1 MAAKHF
7 IIKKIVLPI
16 VTVAIIASQIIGC
29 AAVPKNELLEQIYA
43 GDEVVIEMADPNWTP
58 ASAEQL
64 SDLSWVQLDQLNL
77 YSNSGFR
84 GNVDTIFNIST
95 VTTQSGNTKNGC
107 MYVVDKNGEEV
118 QSGNTCMRDAFRN
131 KQFIKYWEDSN
142 TRNELAE
149 LVGTAYTDVDATN
162 SYAMQAVINAY
173 YNLFNDGDNDSTY
186 GGEQS
191 LTREQFMTMLFK
203 AGNGVKSLTT
213 SDSAAFKQAT
223 GGESYYTRYA
233 AQMKDHSYLKIDNG
247 SLNGTNIATPISKLE
262 AIYMVVDTY
271 LKSEVD
277 KVIGTEKL
285 NAYGYSDAGDQIK
298 DLKLDGDKVSKAVE
312 NNLMAYLVDTQGED
326 GIDHTLMAYL
336 TVAEQNG
343 LTDGIDVVGEVFDSI
358 SKDEAIRLIANT
370 FIAENN
376 LYGYL
381 TNGENGTVETV
392 DGAGLQQ
399 EETTTEETEDIEE
412 ETPEVVELFSSVN
425 ETVYATTTV
434 NVRDTYSSSGNQL
447 GSLSTSQSVTRTGI
461 GTGEAAGWSRIE
473 FNGQEAYV
481 KSDYLSTIKVEVSTP
496 TNTTNNNTNTSSVSS
511 NSNTTTTTTAKPST
525 SKPSTP
531 SQPSGGGSSTPTS
544 KPSTPTSNPS
554 SGGSST
560 TQTTPPPS
568 TSTSSGVTDDNI
580 LGNAEDRVNA
590 WLESQ
595 GGGVPG
601 FYENAQNAY
610 VPTISQP

>member
-312 NNLMAYLVDTQGED
+312 NNLLAYLIDTQGEE

-399 EETTTEETEDIEE
+399 EETTTEETDEIEE
-412 ETPEVVELFSSVN
+412 ETSEVVELFSSVN

-461 GTGEAAGWSRIE
+461 GTGAAAGWSRIE

-580 LGNAEDRVNA
+580 LGDLDDRLNA

-601 FYENAQNAY
+601 SNKNAENAY
-610 VPTISQP
+610 VPIISQP

>member
-1 MAAKHF
+1 MKKKLTPKSIIVAALALILAASMFGCSKDTTTAEDKTEKTVSTEEVETVQ
-7 IIKKIVLPI
+7 KKAEEP
-16 VTVAIIASQIIGC
+16 TA
-29 AAVPKNELLEQIYA
+29 ELL
-43 GDEVVIEMADPNWTP
+43 
-58 ASAEQL
+58 
-64 SDLSWVQLDQLNL
+64 
-77 YSNSGFR
+77 
-84 GNVDTIFNIST
+84 
-95 VTTQSGNTKNGC
+95 
-107 MYVVDKNGEEV
+107 
-118 QSGNTCMRDAFRN
+118 
-131 KQFIKYWEDSN
+131 SN
-142 TRNELAE
+142 T
-149 LVGTAYTDVDATN
+149 
-162 SYAMQAVINAY
+162 
-173 YNLFNDGDNDSTY
+173 
-186 GGEQS
+186 
-191 LTREQFMTMLFK
+191 
-203 AGNGVKSLTT
+203 
-213 SDSAAFKQAT
+213 
-223 GGESYYTRYA
+223 
-233 AQMKDHSYLKIDNG
+233 
-247 SLNGTNIATPISKLE
+247 
-262 AIYMVVDTY
+262 
-271 LKSEVD
+271 
-277 KVIGTEKL
+277 
-285 NAYGYSDAGDQIK
+285 
-298 DLKLDGDKVSKAVE
+298 
-312 NNLMAYLVDTQGED
+312 
-326 GIDHTLMAYL
+326 
-336 TVAEQNG
+336 
-343 LTDGIDVVGEVFDSI
+343 
-358 SKDEAIRLIANT
+358 NT
-370 FIAENN
+370 
-376 LYGYL
+376 
-381 TNGENGTVETV
+381 ENGTVETV

-412 ETPEVVELFSSVN
+412 EAPEVVELFSSVN

-580 LGNAEDRVNA
+580 LGNADDRFNA

-601 FYENAQNAY
+601 SEENAENSY

>member
-1 MAAKHF
+1 MKRYKRVLGAIPTERQKEEESTLKKKLTPKSIIVAALALILAASMFGCSKDTTAAED
-7 IIKKIVLPI
+7 KTEK
-16 VTVAIIASQIIGC
+16 TVSTEKVETVQEKAEEPTA
-29 AAVPKNELLEQIYA
+29 ELL
-43 GDEVVIEMADPNWTP
+43 
-58 ASAEQL
+58 
-64 SDLSWVQLDQLNL
+64 
-77 YSNSGFR
+77 
-84 GNVDTIFNIST
+84 
-95 VTTQSGNTKNGC
+95 
-107 MYVVDKNGEEV
+107 
-118 QSGNTCMRDAFRN
+118 
-131 KQFIKYWEDSN
+131 SN
-142 TRNELAE
+142 T
-149 LVGTAYTDVDATN
+149 
-162 SYAMQAVINAY
+162 
-173 YNLFNDGDNDSTY
+173 
-186 GGEQS
+186 
-191 LTREQFMTMLFK
+191 
-203 AGNGVKSLTT
+203 
-213 SDSAAFKQAT
+213 
-223 GGESYYTRYA
+223 
-233 AQMKDHSYLKIDNG
+233 
-247 SLNGTNIATPISKLE
+247 
-262 AIYMVVDTY
+262 
-271 LKSEVD
+271 
-277 KVIGTEKL
+277 
-285 NAYGYSDAGDQIK
+285 
-298 DLKLDGDKVSKAVE
+298 
-312 NNLMAYLVDTQGED
+312 
-326 GIDHTLMAYL
+326 
-336 TVAEQNG
+336 
-343 LTDGIDVVGEVFDSI
+343 
-358 SKDEAIRLIANT
+358 NT
-370 FIAENN
+370 
-376 LYGYL
+376 
-381 TNGENGTVETV
+381 ENGTVETV

-461 GTGEAAGWSRIE
+461 GTGEAEGWSRIE

-580 LGNAEDRVNA
+580 LGNLEEDSMA

-601 FYENAQNAY
+601 SYENSENAY
-610 VPTISQP
+610 VPIISQP

>member
-1 MAAKHF
+1 MKKKLTPTSIIVAALALILAASMFGCSKDTTAAEDKTEKTVSTEKVETVQ
-7 IIKKIVLPI
+7 KKAEEP
-16 VTVAIIASQIIGC
+16 TA
-29 AAVPKNELLEQIYA
+29 ELL
-43 GDEVVIEMADPNWTP
+43 
-58 ASAEQL
+58 
-64 SDLSWVQLDQLNL
+64 
-77 YSNSGFR
+77 
-84 GNVDTIFNIST
+84 
-95 VTTQSGNTKNGC
+95 
-107 MYVVDKNGEEV
+107 
-118 QSGNTCMRDAFRN
+118 
-131 KQFIKYWEDSN
+131 SN
-142 TRNELAE
+142 T
-149 LVGTAYTDVDATN
+149 
-162 SYAMQAVINAY
+162 
-173 YNLFNDGDNDSTY
+173 
-186 GGEQS
+186 
-191 LTREQFMTMLFK
+191 
-203 AGNGVKSLTT
+203 
-213 SDSAAFKQAT
+213 
-223 GGESYYTRYA
+223 
-233 AQMKDHSYLKIDNG
+233 
-247 SLNGTNIATPISKLE
+247 
-262 AIYMVVDTY
+262 
-271 LKSEVD
+271 
-277 KVIGTEKL
+277 
-285 NAYGYSDAGDQIK
+285 
-298 DLKLDGDKVSKAVE
+298 
-312 NNLMAYLVDTQGED
+312 
-326 GIDHTLMAYL
+326 
-336 TVAEQNG
+336 
-343 LTDGIDVVGEVFDSI
+343 
-358 SKDEAIRLIANT
+358 NT
-370 FIAENN
+370 
-376 LYGYL
+376 
-381 TNGENGTVETV
+381 ENGTVETV

-601 FYENAQNAY
+601 SAENADNSY

>member
-1 MAAKHF
+1 MKRYKRVSGAIPTERQNGENVKKKLTPKSIIVAALALILAASMFGCSKDTTTAEDKTEKTVSTEEVETVQ
-7 IIKKIVLPI
+7 KKAEEP
-16 VTVAIIASQIIGC
+16 TA
-29 AAVPKNELLEQIYA
+29 ELL
-43 GDEVVIEMADPNWTP
+43 
-58 ASAEQL
+58 
-64 SDLSWVQLDQLNL
+64 
-77 YSNSGFR
+77 
-84 GNVDTIFNIST
+84 
-95 VTTQSGNTKNGC
+95 
-107 MYVVDKNGEEV
+107 
-118 QSGNTCMRDAFRN
+118 
-131 KQFIKYWEDSN
+131 SN
-142 TRNELAE
+142 T
-149 LVGTAYTDVDATN
+149 
-162 SYAMQAVINAY
+162 
-173 YNLFNDGDNDSTY
+173 
-186 GGEQS
+186 
-191 LTREQFMTMLFK
+191 
-203 AGNGVKSLTT
+203 
-213 SDSAAFKQAT
+213 
-223 GGESYYTRYA
+223 
-233 AQMKDHSYLKIDNG
+233 
-247 SLNGTNIATPISKLE
+247 
-262 AIYMVVDTY
+262 
-271 LKSEVD
+271 
-277 KVIGTEKL
+277 
-285 NAYGYSDAGDQIK
+285 
-298 DLKLDGDKVSKAVE
+298 
-312 NNLMAYLVDTQGED
+312 
-326 GIDHTLMAYL
+326 
-336 TVAEQNG
+336 
-343 LTDGIDVVGEVFDSI
+343 
-358 SKDEAIRLIANT
+358 NT
-370 FIAENN
+370 
-376 LYGYL
+376 
-381 TNGENGTVETV
+381 ENGTVETV
-392 DGAGLQQ
+392 DGSGLQQ

-531 SQPSGGGSSTPTS
+531 SQPSGGSSSTPTS

-580 LGNAEDRVNA
+580 LGNADDRFNA

-601 FYENAQNAY
+601 FYENSENAY

>member
-1 MAAKHF
+1 MKRYKRVSGAIPTERQKEEESTLKKKLTPKSIIVAALALILAASMFGCSKDTTAAED
-7 IIKKIVLPI
+7 KTEK
-16 VTVAIIASQIIGC
+16 TVSTEKVETVQEKAEEPTA
-29 AAVPKNELLEQIYA
+29 ELL
-43 GDEVVIEMADPNWTP
+43 
-58 ASAEQL
+58 
-64 SDLSWVQLDQLNL
+64 
-77 YSNSGFR
+77 
-84 GNVDTIFNIST
+84 
-95 VTTQSGNTKNGC
+95 
-107 MYVVDKNGEEV
+107 
-118 QSGNTCMRDAFRN
+118 
-131 KQFIKYWEDSN
+131 SN
-142 TRNELAE
+142 T
-149 LVGTAYTDVDATN
+149 
-162 SYAMQAVINAY
+162 
-173 YNLFNDGDNDSTY
+173 
-186 GGEQS
+186 
-191 LTREQFMTMLFK
+191 
-203 AGNGVKSLTT
+203 
-213 SDSAAFKQAT
+213 
-223 GGESYYTRYA
+223 
-233 AQMKDHSYLKIDNG
+233 
-247 SLNGTNIATPISKLE
+247 
-262 AIYMVVDTY
+262 
-271 LKSEVD
+271 
-277 KVIGTEKL
+277 
-285 NAYGYSDAGDQIK
+285 
-298 DLKLDGDKVSKAVE
+298 
-312 NNLMAYLVDTQGED
+312 
-326 GIDHTLMAYL
+326 
-336 TVAEQNG
+336 
-343 LTDGIDVVGEVFDSI
+343 
-358 SKDEAIRLIANT
+358 NT
-370 FIAENN
+370 
-376 LYGYL
+376 
-381 TNGENGTVETV
+381 ENGTVETV

-399 EETTTEETEDIEE
+399 EETTTEETDEIEE
-412 ETPEVVELFSSVN
+412 ETSEVVELFSSVN

-580 LGNAEDRVNA
+580 LGNADDRFNA

-601 FYENAQNAY
+601 SAENADNSY